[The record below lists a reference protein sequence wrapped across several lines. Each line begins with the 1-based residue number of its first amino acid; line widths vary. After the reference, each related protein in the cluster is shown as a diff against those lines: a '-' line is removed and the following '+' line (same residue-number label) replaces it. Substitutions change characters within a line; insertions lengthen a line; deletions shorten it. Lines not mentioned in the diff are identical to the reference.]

1 MNKKNFICSKENLN
15 LVSAQIAVGGVC
27 WSASSGVAA
36 GGCSSGTQC
45 GPWLPN
51 GGVWDGSASWYCVRN
66 PALTTGA
73 SCDYSVKVL
82 L

>member
-51 GGVWDGSASWYCVRN
+51 GGVWDGSASWYCVKN
-66 PALTTGA
+66 PALTAGA